1 MPSDPNT
8 YSPPLNRA
16 NLTSAVPNCTCRHYA
31 MQLFAKDLMKKTA
44 VSKGIDWDG
53 HVARMEAIGE
63 VSEAI
68 SHAPARVDI

>member
-1 MPSDPNT
+1 
-8 YSPPLNRA
+8 
-16 NLTSAVPNCTCRHYA
+16 